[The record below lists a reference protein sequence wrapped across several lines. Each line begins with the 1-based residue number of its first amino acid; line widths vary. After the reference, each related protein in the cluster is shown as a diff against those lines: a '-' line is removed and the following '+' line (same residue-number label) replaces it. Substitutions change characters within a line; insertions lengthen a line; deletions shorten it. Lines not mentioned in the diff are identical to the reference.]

1 MEQGGRRRLLVAGGA
16 LLLAPLLARAQGAQK
31 VYRIGFL
38 SPTAPGLRDQA
49 FLRGMRELGYVEGR
63 NVHIEMR
70 FAEGRPERLPGLAE
84 ELIGLKPD
92 VLAVGSTIGARAVK
106 KATTTIPIVFAGSSD
121 PVAGGLVPNLA
132 HPGGNITGF
141 SLAYGD
147 GFAGKWMELLKEV
160 APEVSHVAA
169 LWSSSNAAA
178 ARFVKE
184 LQTAARKL
192 DVALDV
198 HLARNLPELDV
209 ALAAIGRSRAQ
220 GLIVVP
226 SPFAATQR
234 RKLVQFAAGERL
246 PAVYFFEKFA
256 NAGGL
261 MSYGPDFAD
270 VYRRAA
276 SHVDRILKGAKPGD
290 LPVENPTKFDLVVN
304 LKTAKALGITIPQ
317 SILLRA
323 DRVIE

>member
-132 HPGGNITGF
+132 RPGGNITGF

>member
-1 MEQGGRRRLLVAGGA
+1 MVQGGRRRLLLAGSALFVA
-16 LLLAPLLARAQGAQK
+16 PRVARAQRAQK

-49 FLRGMRELGYVEGR
+49 FLMGMRELGYVEGR
-63 NVHIEMR
+63 NAQIEMR

-160 APEVSHVAA
+160 TPEVSHVAA

-178 ARFVKE
+178 VRFVKE
-184 LQTAARKL
+184 LQTAAQKL
-192 DVALDV
+192 EVTLDV
-198 HLARNLPELDV
+198 HHATNLAELDP
-209 ALAAIGRSRAQ
+209 ALAAIGRSRAR

-226 SPFAATQR
+226 SPFAATNR
-234 RKLVQFAAGERL
+234 RKLVQFAASNGL

-256 NAGGL
+256 DEGGL

-276 SHVDRILKGAKPGD
+276 SHVDKILKGAKPGD

-304 LKTAKALGITIPQ
+304 LKTARALGIAIPQ
-317 SILLRA
+317 SVLLRA
-323 DRVIE
+323 NRVIE

>member
-16 LLLAPLLARAQGAQK
+16 LLLAPLLARAQRGQK

-178 ARFVKE
+178 VRFVKE

>member
-1 MEQGGRRRLLVAGGA
+1 
-16 LLLAPLLARAQGAQK
+16 
-31 VYRIGFL
+31 
-38 SPTAPGLRDQA
+38 
-49 FLRGMRELGYVEGR
+49 MRELGYVEGQ
-63 NVHIEMR
+63 NVRIEMR
-70 FAEGRPERLPGLAE
+70 FAEGRPERLPKLVE
-84 ELIGLKPD
+84 ELIELKPD
-92 VLAVGSTIGARAVK
+92 VLAVGSTIGARAAK

-147 GFAGKWMELLKEV
+147 GFAGKWMELLKEAV
-160 APEVSHVAA
+160 PEVSHVAA

-178 ARFVKE
+178 VRFVKE
-184 LQTAARKL
+184 LETAAQKL
-192 DVALDV
+192 EVILDV
-198 HLARNLPELDV
+198 HHAANLAELDV
-209 ALAAIGRSRAQ
+209 ALTAIVRSRAR

-226 SPFAATQR
+226 SPFAATNR
-234 RKLVQFAAGERL
+234 RKLVQFAASERL

-256 NAGGL
+256 DEGGL

-276 SHVDRILKGAKPGD
+276 SHVDKILKGAKPGD
-290 LPVENPTKFDLVVN
+290 LPVENPTKFDLVIN
-304 LKTAKALGITIPQ
+304 RKTARALGITIPQ

-323 DRVIE
+323 HRVIE

>member
-1 MEQGGRRRLLVAGGA
+1 MEQGGRRRLLVAGGS

-178 ARFVKE
+178 VRFVKE